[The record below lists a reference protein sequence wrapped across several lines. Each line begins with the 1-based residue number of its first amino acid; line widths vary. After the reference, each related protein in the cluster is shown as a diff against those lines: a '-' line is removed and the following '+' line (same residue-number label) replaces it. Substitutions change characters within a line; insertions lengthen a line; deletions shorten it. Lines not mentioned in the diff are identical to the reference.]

1 MDAAWFA
8 GLKALARNAKHAI
21 TEVCLLDCMP
31 PRPVAVHTRI
41 GFRLLPE
48 DMWPVA
54 ELITRAAQGKTE
66 MDEQPPCTITE
77 FLVKLLAH
85 TLTQQQTLEC
95 VVAHGGA
102 LVLLLRAPR
111 LEP

>member
-1 MDAAWFA
+1 MDAVWFA
-8 GLKALARNAKHAI
+8 GQKALARNGKHVI
-21 TEVCLLDCMP
+21 TEMCLLDCMP

-54 ELITRAAQGKTE
+54 ELIIRAAQGKTE

-77 FLVKLLAH
+77 FLVKLFAH
-85 TLTQQQTLEC
+85 ILTQQQALEC

-102 LVLLLRAPR
+102 LVVLLRAIPP
-111 LEP
+111 EP